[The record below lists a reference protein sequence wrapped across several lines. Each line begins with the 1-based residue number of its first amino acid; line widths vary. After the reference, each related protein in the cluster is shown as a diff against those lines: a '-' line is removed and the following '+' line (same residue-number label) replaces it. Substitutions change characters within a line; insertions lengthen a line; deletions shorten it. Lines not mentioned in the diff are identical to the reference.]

1 MSKEQAIRGKLR
13 FLSSNPGKRA
23 VERFWL
29 LYTPVWGTIC
39 GIIMVGGFA
48 NHWTDLP
55 LMILGVGLAAGALI
69 PPLVF
74 RPAEERGKPF
84 WQLTA
89 FKYGFTVFGFA
100 FGLNYTQ
107 TPFFWDVLHMH
118 YGFGAEITIR
128 NNPVFL
134 YFLSIPYFAT
144 YAVLCTGT
152 YRFVKQGL
160 AGRPRMIQ
168 WGAVAIAPFFVAG
181 METLM
186 NANPWTTSLFCYDD
200 MVLMSWFGT
209 FAYGTAFCL
218 ALPVWITIDEKPQ
231 VNTKLFSIV
240 IWVLAALYADLILLD
255 LYRYHIAPH
264 VTTVVEN
271 ANGLRDFATS
281 CLQAI
286 P

>member
-1 MSKEQAIRGKLR
+1 MNKEHALRWKFR
-13 FLSSNPGKRA
+13 FLSSHPGKHA

-29 LYTPVWGTIC
+29 LYTPVWGIVC
-39 GIIMVGGFA
+39 GVIMVGGFA
-48 NHWTDLP
+48 NHWGDLP
-55 LMILGVGLAAGALI
+55 LMVLGVGLAAGALI
-69 PPLVF
+69 PPLVSV
-74 RPAEERGKPF
+74 PPQERAKPL
-84 WQLTA
+84 WQRTA
-89 FKYGFTVFGFA
+89 FKYGLSVFGFA

-134 YFLSIPYFAT
+134 YFLSVPYFAT

-152 YRFVKQGL
+152 FRLVRQGL
-160 AGRPRMIQ
+160 AGRSRLVQ
-168 WGAVAIAPFFVAG
+168 WAAIGITPFAVAL
-181 METLM
+181 METLI
-186 NANPWTTSLFCYDD
+186 NANPWTKSLFCYDD

-218 ALPVWITIDEKPQ
+218 ALPVWIAIDEKTGD
-231 VNTKLFSIV
+231 NTRLFRIV
-240 IWVLAALYADLILLD
+240 VWVLAALYADLILLD